1 MTTTSRLAWIAGI
14 FVLPA
19 LVLAGPPAALA
30 EKKAKD
36 KPTQAAKSGK
46 DDKASTKKS
55 KKDKKKA
62 EELHGQAVNFYKE
75 GNYEEALKFFAM
87 ADELESNPVTA
98 FNIARCYEKL
108 GKYADAYDYYV
119 KYIDSGD
126 TARLEDAEEAMER
139 IESEP
144 VRLVIEFSPKGS
156 EVFLDGDPIE
166 ADASPAEVKV
176 KPGQHTIFIR
186 KDGFE
191 SVERELEIPPGGEAY
206 VEAELVKSKKQE
218 GGGEGKNKKAR
229 LKKKIDLKPAF
240 TIDLAAGATV
250 STSETV
256 TSYIG
261 ANLGVAFRIKNFG
274 VGIGLDNMFFSDSYL
289 LAAFAAGSYNVN
301 VWKKLSL
308 NFTVG
313 FGGAYLYSS
322 EEALDADGNIV
333 LESGNMWDL
342 VVHADARLRYKVG
355 PVMLQF
361 IPLSADIFVGA
372 GSIQPAPLA
381 QFAFLVGV
389 AYDIGG

>member
-1 MTTTSRLAWIAGI
+1 MMSKKRLAWIAGI
-14 FVLPA
+14 LVMPA
-19 LVLAGPPAALA
+19 LVFAGPPALA
-30 EKKAKD
+30 KKKAKD
-36 KPTQAAKSGK
+36 ESSKETKGGK
-46 DDKASTKKS
+46 DAKGGAKGKS

-62 EELHGQAVNFYKE
+62 EELHSKAVTFYKD

-87 ADELESNPVTA
+87 ADEMEPNPVTA
-98 FNIARCYEKL
+98 FNIARCYDKL
-108 GKYADAYDYYV
+108 EKYADAYEYYK
-119 KYIDSGD
+119 KYVDSGD
-126 TARLEDAEEAMER
+126 TTRLEDAEEAMTR

-144 VRLVIEFSPKGS
+144 VRMVVEFSPKGS
-156 EVFLDGDPIE
+156 ELFLDGEPVE
-166 ADASPAEVKV
+166 ADYSPADVKV
-176 KPGQHTIFIR
+176 KPGQHTLFIR
-186 KDGFE
+186 KDGYE
-191 SVERELEIPPGGEAY
+191 SVEREIDIPPGGEAY
-206 VEAELVKSKKQE
+206 VEAELTKSKKQA
-218 GGGEGKNKKAR
+218 GGEGKKAR
-229 LKKKIDLKPAF
+229 LKKKIDIKPAF

-250 STSETV
+250 STSDTV

-289 LAAFAAGSYNVN
+289 LAAFAAGSYNLN

-308 NFTVG
+308 NFTAG

-322 EEALDADGNIV
+322 EEALDADGNTV
-333 LESGNMWDL
+333 LDSGNMWDL

>member
-1 MTTTSRLAWIAGI
+1 MRSISRLACIVGLLA
-14 FVLPA
+14 LPA
-19 LVLAGPPAALA
+19 LVVAGPPALA
-30 EKKAKD
+30 QKKAEEK
-36 KPTQAAKSGK
+36 
-46 DDKASTKKS
+46 STKKGTGGKTS

-62 EELHGQAVNFYKE
+62 EELHAQAVSLYKD

-87 ADELESNPVTA
+87 ADEMEPNPVTA
-98 FNIARCYEKL
+98 FNIARCYDKL
-108 GKYADAYDYYV
+108 EKYADAYEYYTQYV
-119 KYIDSGD
+119 ESGD
-126 TARLEDAEEAMER
+126 TARLEDAQEAIER
-139 IESEP
+139 IENEP
-144 VRLVIEFSPKGS
+144 VRLVVEFSPKGS
-156 EVFLDGDPIE
+156 ELFLDGEPIE
-166 ADASPAEVKV
+166 SDYSPAEIKV
-176 KPGQHTIFIR
+176 KPGQHTLFIR

-191 SVERELEIPPGGEAY
+191 SVERELDIPPGGEAY
-206 VEAELVKSKKQE
+206 VEAELVKGKKQS
-218 GGGEGKNKKAR
+218 GGEGKKAG
-229 LKKKIDLKPAF
+229 LKKRIDLKPAF
-240 TIDLAAGATV
+240 TIDIAAGATV
-250 STSETV
+250 STSSTV

-289 LAAFAAGSYNVN
+289 LAAFVAGSYNLN

-308 NFTVG
+308 NFTAG

-322 EEALDADGNIV
+322 EEARDADGNIL

>member
-1 MTTTSRLAWIAGI
+1 MRSISRLACIVGLLA
-14 FVLPA
+14 LPA
-19 LVLAGPPAALA
+19 LVVAGPPALA
-30 EKKAKD
+30 QKKA
-36 KPTQAAKSGK
+36 
-46 DDKASTKKS
+46 DDKSTEKGKGGKPA

-62 EELHGQAVNFYKE
+62 EELHAQAVSLYKD

-87 ADELESNPVTA
+87 ADEMEPNPVTA
-98 FNIARCYEKL
+98 FNIARCYDKL
-108 GKYADAYDYYV
+108 EKYADAYEYYTQYV
-119 KYIDSGD
+119 ESGD
-126 TARLEDAEEAMER
+126 TARLEDAQEAIER
-139 IESEP
+139 IENEP
-144 VRLVIEFSPKGS
+144 VRLVVEFSPKGS
-156 EVFLDGDPIE
+156 ELFLDGEPIE
-166 ADASPAEVKV
+166 SDYSPAEIKV
-176 KPGQHTIFIR
+176 KPGQHTLFIR

-191 SVERELEIPPGGEAY
+191 SVERELDIPPGGEAY
-206 VEAELVKSKKQE
+206 VEAELVKGKKQS
-218 GGGEGKNKKAR
+218 GGEGKKAG
-229 LKKKIDLKPAF
+229 LKKRIDLKPAF
-240 TIDLAAGATV
+240 TIDIAAGATV
-250 STSETV
+250 STSSTV

-289 LAAFAAGSYNVN
+289 LAAFVAGSYNLN

-308 NFTVG
+308 NFTAG

-322 EEALDADGNIV
+322 EEARDADGNIL

>member
-1 MTTTSRLAWIAGI
+1 MIRAPRLAWIAAI

-19 LVLAGPPAALA
+19 LVFAGTPALA
-30 EKKAKD
+30 QKKD
-36 KPTQAAKSGK
+36 KDKSSKEAKGGK
-46 DDKASTKKS
+46 KKS

-62 EELHGQAVNFYKE
+62 EELHGQAVSFYKE

-87 ADELESNPVTA
+87 ADELEPNPVTA
-98 FNIARCYEKL
+98 FNIARCYDKL
-108 GKYADAYDYYV
+108 EKYADAYEYYK
-119 KYIDSGD
+119 KYVESGD
-126 TARLEDAEEAMER
+126 TARLEDAQEALER

-144 VRLVIEFSPKGS
+144 VRLVIEFSPRGS
-156 EVFLDGDPIE
+156 EVFLDGEPIE
-166 ADASPAEVKV
+166 ADASPADVKV

-186 KDGFE
+186 KEGFE
-191 SVERELEIPPGGEAY
+191 SVEKEVEIVPGSEGY
-206 VEAELVKSKKQE
+206 VEAELFKSKKGGD
-218 GGGEGKNKKAR
+218 GGGKKAK
-229 LKKKIDLKPAF
+229 LKKRIDLKPAF

-250 STSETV
+250 STSDTV

-322 EEALDADGNIV
+322 EEAVDSDGNVV